1 MYNVQR
7 EREIDRYI
15 EILII
20 SDYSCVNMHILR
32 DVKYV
37 CACMYVYHAEEEQD
51 FDTQLLLRQYNS
63 LPGSCS
69 NVHNIVQ
76 LGTRNAL
83 VKLGEAESLL
93 DELLFP
99 VIDLLLLPVALT
111 KVLCKEI
118 IQCNVPPKTA
128 SHICRQHKARRKR
141 GSSVTSDLSS
151 VRCCILRCLAVGR
164 QKHDLKKKKC
174 PIYAPF
180 TQYLYTMDIQN
191 HTQKKESYMNG
202 FSYVVA

>member
-1 MYNVQR
+1 MRVHLHCTCTHHINIYIWFYMYNVQR
-7 EREIDRYI
+7 ERVIDRYI

-51 FDTQLLLRQYNS
+51 FDIQLLLRQYNS

-99 VIDLLLLPVALT
+99 VIDLLLLPRCSHQGALQRDHPMQRT
-111 KVLCKEI
+111 SQNC
-118 IQCNVPPKTA
+118 QPHMPTA
-128 SHICRQHKARRKR
+128 QS
-141 GSSVTSDLSS
+141 
-151 VRCCILRCLAVGR
+151 
-164 QKHDLKKKKC
+164 
-174 PIYAPF
+174 
-180 TQYLYTMDIQN
+180 
-191 HTQKKESYMNG
+191 
-202 FSYVVA
+202 